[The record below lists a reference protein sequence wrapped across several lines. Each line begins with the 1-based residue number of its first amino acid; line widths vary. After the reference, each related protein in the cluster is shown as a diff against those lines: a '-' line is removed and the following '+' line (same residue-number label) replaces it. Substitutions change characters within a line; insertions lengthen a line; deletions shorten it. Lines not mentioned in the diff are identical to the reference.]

1 MPGAQSLVAAN
12 YIYNVAPRDGTVIAT
27 LQKEIPFVGLMNGEG
42 VQFDARKFTWL
53 GSTADGRKDTVILW
67 ANELNFRD
75 DFIIGAE
82 SPTAGNMA
90 LLLNKL
96 LHTKFKIV
104 SGYQTTAMNRL
115 ALERKEVDAEIY
127 SLSGI
132 KTQKPEWLQYSSMIK
147 PMLQFGNG
155 TVRHI
160 EYPDIS
166 TVAEQLNENDRE
178 LFAVFESQFILLRP
192 YFAPPNIPLAKAN
205 ELQSAFEAAV
215 QDSDYIKDAL
225 AAHID
230 VNLINHM
237 QAEAILNKASNAPV
251 AILDQLRAIYNEHN

>member
-1 MPGAQSLVAAN
+1 
-12 YIYNVAPRDGTVIAT
+12 
-27 LQKEIPFVGLMNGEG
+27 
-42 VQFDARKFTWL
+42 
-53 GSTADGRKDTVILW
+53 
-67 ANELNFRD
+67 
-75 DFIIGAE
+75 
-82 SPTAGNMA
+82 
-90 LLLNKL
+90 
-96 LHTKFKIV
+96 
-104 SGYQTTAMNRL
+104 
-115 ALERKEVDAEIY
+115 
-127 SLSGI
+127 
-132 KTQKPEWLQYSSMIK
+132 
-147 PMLQFGNG
+147 MLQFGNG